1 MLIVPN
7 DSAWFLFITVSIYVR
22 VHTRAFMYVNTCL
35 QIRRDQRTVSGVV
48 PKELST
54 LFFETRSLTVTW
66 NSLSRLGQLASKS
79 QRSSHLHFARI
90 RITSVPDFY
99 TGAGKWTFTYSYFYN
114 RTFSFGPSPQS
125 LYPHFFKLLF
135 SVFSYLSSC
144 VCMHVCTCEYRGLWR
159 PEEGIYSSGVTDS
172 CKLPSMSAGSRALG
186 LRRLPSPVE
195 TCHCDRSMA
204 VL

>member
-1 MLIVPN
+1 MILLG
-7 DSAWFLFITVSIYVR
+7 FCLLRCLFMCGCTH
-22 VHTRAFMYVNTCL
+22 VHSCMWTPAYKYEETRGQSQVLF
-35 QIRRDQRTVSGVV
+35 QRSC
-48 PKELST
+48 PLY
-54 LFFETRSLTVTW
+54 FFETRSLTVTW
-66 NSLSRLGQLASKS
+66 TSLSRLGQLASKS

-204 VL
+204 VLWKNI